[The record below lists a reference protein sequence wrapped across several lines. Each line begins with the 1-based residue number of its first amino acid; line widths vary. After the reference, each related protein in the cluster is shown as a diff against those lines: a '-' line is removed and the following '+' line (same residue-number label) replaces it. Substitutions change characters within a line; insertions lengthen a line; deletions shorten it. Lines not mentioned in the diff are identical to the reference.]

1 MNTPEWYCLVGEVT
15 FLMHGVSWDSV
26 LSWDESRDLSLDL
39 RLSLDLSCPP
49 LAPWRLIFVQSI
61 PLATRDEVLKTEEKC
76 SAFQSFR
83 NILHLNSK
91 GIQNMYIEC
100 KLWRLI
106 FTSIFFLCCT
116 HIDICKCKQWSGTSR
131 QQQELAGYCSM
142 TYEERCCLIRW
153 DYLQTCNNKSPFQKR
168 LLKYNW
174 ICYLTIRAKIKCS
187 NQTMKSKVRGHFF
200 Q

>member
-1 MNTPEWYCLVGEVT
+1 
-15 FLMHGVSWDSV
+15 MHGVSWDSV

-83 NILHLNSK
+83 NTLHLNFK

-106 FTSIFFLCCT
+106 LFTSIFFLCCT
-116 HIDICKCKQWSGTSR
+116 HVDICK
-131 QQQELAGYCSM
+131 
-142 TYEERCCLIRW
+142 
-153 DYLQTCNNKSPFQKR
+153 
-168 LLKYNW
+168 
-174 ICYLTIRAKIKCS
+174 
-187 NQTMKSKVRGHFF
+187 QTMVWDITTTARISWLLLHDLQRDAAWSDETTCKPAITKIPSRTGYSNTTEYFI
-200 Q
+200 